1 MSRVVHFEIA
11 SNDPSKAVKFYNET
25 FGWTFQKWDGP
36 QEYWLIS
43 TGPDGQPGINGGL
56 LRGQRPTVNTIDVAN
71 IDATLATVNS
81 KGGKICMPKFDI
93 AGVGHVAYCEDP
105 EGNMFGVLQADAA
118 AR

>member
-11 SNDPSKAVKFYNET
+11 SNDPSKAVKFYGET
-25 FGWTFQKWDGP
+25 FGWSFRKWDGP

-56 LRGQRPTVNTIDVAN
+56 LLGHRPTVNTIDVAD
-71 IDATLATVNS
+71 IDATLATVTS
-81 KGGKICMPKFDI
+81 KGGKICMPKFAI

-118 AR
+118 AS